1 MLLELHYTGCVKESK
16 SWRSEYTKSGLID
29 GVTVCCGYD
38 FGTDAN
44 MARYCPIC
52 GKRIG

>member
-1 MLLELHYTGCVKESK
+1 M
-16 SWRSEYTKSGLID
+16 KSGLID
-29 GVTVCCGYD
+29 GVTACCGYD

-52 GKRIG
+52 GKELVKKK